1 MKAWDS
7 VRGWVERRPK
17 QAVLVAAV
25 VAVLIGGQIGFVIG
39 YKVEHDRTSSD
50 VAKLK
55 KAAAAG
61 STKTTPTTKPK
72 AKTPAAARRDGTV
85 TAVKP
90 GSITIKTKAGTEAT
104 ITMSVLTKVDSAA
117 KGASS
122 DVATGR
128 HVLVKPPGAEVL
140 VLREGTN
147 LGRIVKSVSSTKVVL
162 QPGNG
167 LPAAT
172 AKVDDATLYET
183 VTPAKATDIKVGDHI
198 IAMGSAAKTGPLTA
212 AQVIIVPATSKFA
225 A

>member
-1 MKAWDS
+1 
-7 VRGWVERRPK
+7 V
-17 QAVLVAAV
+17 
-25 VAVLIGGQIGFVIG
+25 
-39 YKVEHDRTSSD
+39 SD

-85 TAVKP
+85 TAAKP
-90 GSITIKTKAGTEAT
+90 GSITLKTKQGAEAT
-104 ITMSVLTKVDSAA
+104 ITLTVLTKVDSAA

-122 DVATGR
+122 DVVTGR
-128 HVLVKPPGAEVL
+128 RVLVMPPGAEVL
-140 VLREGTN
+140 VLREGSN
-147 LGRIVKSVSSTKVVL
+147 FGRIVKSVSDTKVVL

-172 AKVDDATLYET
+172 AKVSGETLYEK
-183 VTPAKATDIKVGDHI
+183 VSPAKATDIKVGDHI
-198 IAMGSAAKTGPLTA
+198 IALGSAGKTGPLRA